1 MSARCQW
8 LAWLASAAIAVVVAQ
23 PIAAVAKPA
32 RGAMPEI
39 LVVHRPWP
47 PLVSVRVFVGG
58 GSALDPPG
66 REGQTLLGWTSA
78 LRGTQGKTRSQ
89 WQAAIDAVGA
99 QIEVAV
105 DKSGATI
112 VADAAADQLEPLL
125 RLIAEAL
132 LTPRFDPA
140 EVTAQREELLADL
153 QHLGD
158 DDGALCDDAL
168 GRYLYRGQAAGRPTQ
183 GNAVTLQAIVAADLP
198 GWHARQVSVGNLRV
212 GFAGAVDAKRAQEL
226 VKATLGGLPSRAAP
240 RPVAVKAVADGRR
253 LLLVDKPRRGQ
264 VQMAVA
270 LTTVPALAREFPVL
284 LVANAVLGGPFT
296 SRISRD
302 VRQLRGWAYHAEAS
316 LAPGMHT
323 STWAATLG
331 TATGD
336 AVPALELVVKLW
348 EELGRHGVTAAEL
361 QFAKNWLL
369 GAHKLSQETA
379 AAELAY
385 QMRGRALG
393 LELTDIAA
401 VPARIAAVDLKT
413 VQRTL
418 KDRLRPEHLVAVV
431 VGPAKQLQEKLAASL
446 TQFTVEVIASDGAPE
461 ATTGA
466 GRAVTS
472 RPLAVEATPTTAPG
486 EEPEEPDGE
495 DVDDGADLEAAP

>member
-1 MSARCQW
+1 VTPWRT
-8 LAWLASAAIAVVVAQ
+8 LAHCAGLV
-23 PIAAVAKPA
+23 AVALAPICALAAPKPQ

-78 LRGTQGKTRSQ
+78 LRGTEKKTRPQ
-89 WQAAIDAVGA
+89 WQAALDAIGA
-99 QIEVAV
+99 HVEVAV

-112 VADAAADQLEPLL
+112 LADAAADQVEALL
-125 RLIAEAL
+125 RLVAEAV
-132 LTPRFDPA
+132 LTPRFDA
-140 EVTAQREELLADL
+140 DEVAAQRDELLADL
-153 QHLGD
+153 QHLAD

-168 GRYLYRGQAAGRPTQ
+168 GRYLYRGQAAGRPVQ
-183 GNAVTLQAIVAADLP
+183 GSAASLHAIAAADLP
-198 GWHARQVSVGNLRV
+198 AWHARQVTASNLRI
-212 GFAGAVDAKRAQEL
+212 GFAGALDAARAHDL
-226 VKATLGGLPSRAAP
+226 VKATFVGLPNRAAP

-253 LLLVDKPRRGQ
+253 LLLLDKPRRAQ
-264 VQMAVA
+264 TQLAVA
-270 LTTVPALAREFPVL
+270 LTTAPATARDIAAL
-284 LVANAVLGGPFT
+284 LVASAVLGGPFT

-302 VRQLRGWAYHAEAS
+302 VRQLRGWAYHADAT
-316 LAPGMHT
+316 LALGAHT

-331 TATGD
+331 TATTD
-336 AVPALELVVKLW
+336 APAALELVVQLW
-348 EELGRHGVTAAEL
+348 EELGRHGATPAEV

-385 QMRGRALG
+385 QLRGRALG
-393 LELTDIAA
+393 LNLAEIAA
-401 VPARIAAVDLKT
+401 IPARIAAVDHKS
-413 VQRTL
+413 VQRAL
-418 KDRLRPEHLVAVV
+418 KERLRPEHLVAVV
-431 VGPAKQLQEKLAASL
+431 VGPARQLRDKLSESL
-446 TQFTVEVIASDGAPE
+446 TQFAVQVLEPDGAPE
-461 ATTGA
+461 RTTGA

-472 RPLAVEATPTTAPG
+472 KPIAVEATPTAAPAEDG
-486 EEPEEPDGE
+486 EEADPD